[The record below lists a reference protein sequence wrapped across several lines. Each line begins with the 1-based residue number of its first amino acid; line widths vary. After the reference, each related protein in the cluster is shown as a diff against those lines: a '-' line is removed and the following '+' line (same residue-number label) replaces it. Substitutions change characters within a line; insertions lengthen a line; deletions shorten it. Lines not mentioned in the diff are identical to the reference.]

1 MSATGLIVSTA
12 KEQDR
17 YIKDFDNNSVVS
29 LSSIK
34 ESVQRMQSYGTR
46 FVQDEKEFQI
56 YGLQKYPALL
66 RVSIDFR
73 RKLFLVYIT

>member
-1 MSATGLIVSTA
+1 MISTA
-12 KEQDR
+12 KEQGR
-17 YIKDFDNNSVVS
+17 YIKDFDNNPIVS

-46 FVQDEKEFQI
+46 FVQDGKESQI
-56 YGLQKYPALL
+56 YDLQEHPA
-66 RVSIDFR
+66 VSIASTDFR

>member
-56 YGLQKYPALL
+56 YGLQEHPAVLI
-66 RVSIDFR
+66 VSIDFR